1 MQAQEPHSPRHDF
14 SAETRNDVVEHDV
27 YSGRSSNSLRVE
39 MNLDVGQLVFRL
51 SSPDGQV
58 QWEEAFTA
66 PVNYTQKFDLDA
78 TPGIWKLEIELE
90 NATGDYNIKWE
101 SK

>member
-1 MQAQEPHSPRHDF
+1 
-14 SAETRNDVVEHDV
+14 
-27 YSGRSSNSLRVE
+27 

-66 PVNYTQKFDLDA
+66 PANYTQKFDLDA
-78 TPGIWKLEIELE
+78 TPGIWRLEIELE